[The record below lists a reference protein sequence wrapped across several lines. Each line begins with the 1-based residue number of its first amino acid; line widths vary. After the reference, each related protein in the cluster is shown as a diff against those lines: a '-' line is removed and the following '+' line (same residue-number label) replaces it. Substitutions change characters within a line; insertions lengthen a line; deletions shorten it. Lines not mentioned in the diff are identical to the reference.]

1 VSGCIFT
8 EGVRVIRIGLIHYR
22 AGLMDGVSL
31 EMEKWRAVLAGMGH
45 SVEIVAGNS
54 HPGVDI
60 TIPGIE
66 YNDGRN
72 LALNEK
78 LYEKGKIETQEL
90 FEEIHE
96 RSEELL
102 RDFERELSRF
112 DLLVPNNIWSLG
124 WSLPAG
130 LALYMYARDSGKPFI
145 SHNHDFWWD
154 RPYYSSPRRGVVEIL
169 ERYFPPSLENVSHIT
184 INSIS
189 AGDLLRR
196 RKLRA
201 TVVPNV
207 MDFAQPSWTSREKN
221 LQLRRLAGIAEN
233 DVVFLQAT
241 RVTERKAIELAVELV
256 ARFNALSH
264 ALKGRSLYTGREFSG
279 KAHLVL
285 TGLTEKQSP
294 GYREKIDALASKL
307 GVNVVDLSYHC
318 CETQEEF
325 FQSYSIADIVTY
337 PSIMEGWGNQL
348 LEAMFARKPVAL
360 FKYAV
365 FKSDIED
372 SGLSFID
379 LGDSYILEGGL
390 AKIPDEVFDG
400 AVLSL
405 VDLLFN
411 RQRYL
416 AATENNFSTGSEKFS
431 YGALAGILRELLS
444 NCSSCESL
452 CD

>member
-1 VSGCIFT
+1 M
-8 EGVRVIRIGLIHYR
+8 IHYR

-31 EMEKWRAVLAGMGH
+31 EMEKWRAVLTGMGH

-54 HPGVDI
+54 CPGVDT

-66 YNDGRN
+66 YNDGQN

-78 LYEKGKIETQEL
+78 LYEKGEIETREL
-90 FEEIHE
+90 LEEIRE
-96 RSEELL
+96 RSEGLL

-169 ERYFPPSLENVSHIT
+169 ERYFPPSLDNISHIT

-196 RKLRA
+196 RKLHA

-207 MDFAQPSWTSREKN
+207 MDFAQPSWTSEKN

-256 ARFNALSH
+256 ARFNTLSRV
-264 ALKGRSLYTGREFSG
+264 LKGRRLYTGREFSG
-279 KAHLVL
+279 RAHLVL
-285 TGLTEKQSP
+285 TGLTEKQAL
-294 GYREKIDALASKL
+294 GYRKKIDALASKL
-307 GVNVVDLSYHC
+307 GVNVVDLSKQC
-318 CETQEEF
+318 SQSQKEF

-337 PSIMEGWGNQL
+337 PSILEGWGNQL

-372 SGLSFID
+372 SGLSFVD
-379 LGDSYILEGGL
+379 LGDSYVLEGGL

-400 AVLSL
+400 AVLNL

-411 RQRYL
+411 RQKYL

-444 NCSSCESL
+444 NLKAEASKQTGRR
-452 CD
+452 

>member
-1 VSGCIFT
+1 M
-8 EGVRVIRIGLIHYR
+8 RIGLIHYR

-31 EMEKWRAVLAGMGH
+31 EMEKWRAVLTGMGH

-54 HPGVDI
+54 CPGVDI

-66 YNDGRN
+66 YNDVRN
-72 LALNEK
+72 LALNER
-78 LYEKGKIETQEL
+78 LYEKGEIETQAL

-102 RDFERELSRF
+102 RDFDREL
-112 DLLVPNNIWSLG
+112 
-124 WSLPAG
+124 SLPAG

-154 RPYYSSPRRGVVEIL
+154 RPYYSSPHPGVVEIL

-207 MDFAQPSWTSREKN
+207 MDFAQQSWTSWEKN

-256 ARFNALSH
+256 ARFNSLSH
-264 ALKGRSLYTGREFSG
+264 VLKGRSLYTGREFSG
-279 KAHLVL
+279 RAHLVL
-285 TGLTEKQSP
+285 TGLTEKRSL

-318 CETQEEF
+318 CETQKEF

-337 PSIMEGWGNQL
+337 PSILEGWGNQL

-372 SGLSFID
+372 SGLSFVD
-379 LGDSYILEGGL
+379 LGNSYILEGGL
-390 AKIPDEVFDG
+390 VKIADEVFDR
-400 AVLSL
+400 AIKNL

-411 RQRYL
+411 RQKYL
-416 AATENNFSTGSEKFS
+416 AATENNFSIGSEKFG
-431 YGALAGILRELLS
+431 YGTLEGILRELLS
-444 NCSSCESL
+444 SCISL
-452 CD
+452 